1 MKQRFLK
8 LLADLRFAIGI
19 LLIIALTSIIG
30 TIIEQDQS
38 IEIYKL
44 NYPLTNK
51 LFGILSWDTILK
63 LGFDHVYKTW
73 WFLFFI
79 FLFGISLLTCTF
91 LQQVP
96 SLKIARRCQFFRT
109 NQQFSKLKIFK
120 QTKNISL
127 NQFLFRLKENRYSIF
142 QQKDIVYC
150 YKGLVGRL
158 APIIVHFSLILILF
172 GSIIGSINGFKAQEL
187 IPKTESFHIQNFL
200 TNGKIFSIP
209 KTVVRINDF
218 WITYNKKNTIS
229 QFYSD
234 ISFLKDNGH
243 ETYRKTIFVNSPA
256 VYKGTYFYQTDWNLT
271 GLRFKFNNPEI
282 NQTSIIDINND
293 SNKIWFSWIS
303 FNLELSD
310 GYTIL
315 LNNLQGYASI
325 YDKFGSFSGNLELN
339 EFTNSQPTI
348 KLIDII
354 SSTGLQIKNDPGI
367 PIIYSGFG
375 FLMVSTLISYIT
387 YSQIWIIQSQ
397 RKRKL
402 LIGGNTT
409 RAKFEF
415 ELEFFKL
422 TSAK

>member
-120 QTKNISL
+120 QTKNTSL
-127 NQFLFRLKENRYSIF
+127 NQFLFRLKENKYSIF

-243 ETYRKTIFVNSPA
+243 EIYRKTIFVNSPA